1 MLQVSCVKVLE
12 MSHIDSGDQVSANQ
26 RLNHAW
32 MGLNYCIWQSWE
44 QKIEDKK
51 NPGLPGSFLK
61 APIPLQSEQ
70 GTALPTGKGSSLKHL
85 SRQLPGCAGGVGMRR
100 EGDWRLEG
108 TLCPAKGVETAAM
121 ARASDGADP
130 HGCLRDL
137 PPLGRV
143 TAAPKLKQ

>member
-1 MLQVSCVKVLE
+1 SQCFGGM
-12 MSHIDSGDQVSANQ
+12 
-26 RLNHAW
+26 
-32 MGLNYCIWQSWE
+32 
-44 QKIEDKK
+44 
-51 NPGLPGSFLK
+51 
-61 APIPLQSEQ
+61 IPLFQHH
-70 GTALPTGKGSSLKHL
+70 LPHGPTGSSLKHL

-130 HGCLRDL
+130 CGCLRDL

-143 TAAPKLKQ
+143 TAAPKLKEQGSLEESEVLLRACT